1 MPVDPVT
8 VSWEASRR
16 GIQLQ
21 PEQVA
26 GGCGASA
33 PASAAQVYRHA
44 VLAQVERAG
53 VDIEAAAAD
62 PAWPVGVVT
71 EATGKLLARLEA
83 DLDPE
88 RCSVPRG
95 AAVI

>member
-1 MPVDPVT
+1 MTGWLQPQHFARRDDGEVLAVLTDLHQARMPVDPVT

-26 GGCGASA
+26 GGCGAFA

-62 PAWPVGVVT
+62 PASAW
-71 EATGKLLARLEA
+71 
-83 DLDPE
+83 
-88 RCSVPRG
+88 
-95 AAVI
+95 